1 MTASWYQ
8 RGSATARWCHSEP
21 PLPYIPATVVDA
33 PDSLARAPVAR
44 PGSLPPVR
52 FSTADLSDAHPDA
65 QVADPGLRDFG
76 GVLAFAGPVQTVHAP
91 EDNSLVR
98 AELERGG
105 QGRVLVV
112 DGGGSTRCAL
122 LGDRLAA
129 LGVERGWAGV
139 VVNGCVRDTADLA
152 GMPLGV
158 KALGS
163 HPRRSEK
170 RGLGAAGVPVE
181 FLGVRIEPGWWCYAD
196 ADGVVVADHPLHGP
210 VA

>member
-1 MTASWYQ
+1 M
-8 RGSATARWCHSEP
+8 
-21 PLPYIPATVVDA
+21 
-33 PDSLARAPVAR
+33 
-44 PGSLPPVR
+44 R
-52 FSTADLSDAHPDA
+52 FSTADLSDTHPGA
-65 QVADPGLRDFG
+65 QVAAPGLRDFG

-98 AELERGG
+98 AELETAGA
-105 QGRVLVV
+105 GRVLVV
-112 DGGGSTRCAL
+112 DGGGSARCAL

-129 LGVERGWAGV
+129 LAVEQGWAGV
-139 VVNGCVRDTADLA
+139 IVNGYVRDTVELA

-170 RGLGAAGVPVE
+170 RGLGEAGVAVE
-181 FLGVRIEPGWWCYAD
+181 FLGVHIEPGWWCYAD
-196 ADGVVVADHPLHGP
+196 ADGLVVAEHPLHGP